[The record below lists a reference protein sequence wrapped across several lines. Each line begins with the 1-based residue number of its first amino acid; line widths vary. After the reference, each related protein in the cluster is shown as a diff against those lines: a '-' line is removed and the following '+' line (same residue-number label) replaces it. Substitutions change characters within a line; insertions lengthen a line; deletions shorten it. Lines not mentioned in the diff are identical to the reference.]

1 MEFIEAPAFTRHL
14 ATYLDDDEYGRLQA
28 FLIENSEAGDIIPD
42 SGGFR
47 KVRWQDQ
54 RRKKGKRGGLRIIYY
69 LFPEDARIWFATL
82 YDKEHKDDLTP
93 AEKRAL
99 QRAITVEKANRAAAR
114 KPRT

>member
-1 MEFIEAPAFTRHL
+1 VEFIEAPAFTRHL
-14 ATYLDDDEYGRLQA
+14 ATYLDDEGYRRFQR
-28 FLIENSEAGDIIPD
+28 FLIANSEAGNVIPD

-69 LFPEDARIWFATL
+69 LFPEDAQIWLVTL
-82 YDKEHKDDLTP
+82 YDKEQKDDLTP

-99 QRAITVEKANRAAAR
+99 HQAITGEKAARAAR
-114 KPRT
+114 KLRT

>member
-1 MEFIEAPAFTRHL
+1 VEFIEAPAFTRHL
-14 ATYLDDDEYGRLQA
+14 AAYLDDEGYRRFQA
-28 FLIENSEAGDIIPD
+28 FLIANSEAGTVIPH

-47 KVRWQDQ
+47 KVRWQEQ

-69 LFPEDARIWFATL
+69 LFPEDAQIWLVTL
-82 YDKEHKDDLTP
+82 YDKEQKDDLTP

-99 QRAITVEKANRAAAR
+99 HRAITGEKAARAAR